1 MKSHSIVE
9 LQKHWKYI
17 MLKTLLLSLA
27 NLSSSSLTPSNQWS
41 LFHWIL
47 DAMQLDVH
55 YKVEIAV

>member
-1 MKSHSIVE
+1 MKSNSIVE

-41 LFHWIL
+41 PIHWIL